1 MEKEIKEK
9 IKNRQTANFEL
20 VNKLSELV
28 IAYPDLRFGQILVN
42 FGFIK
47 QIIDHYDDNI
57 VLTEDPFNEESVD
70 TLKRVKKY
78 GRNIEGTNEH

>member
-1 MEKEIKEK
+1 MEKEITEK
-9 IKNRQTANFEL
+9 IKNRQSANFEL
-20 VNKLSELV
+20 VKKLSELV

-47 QIIDHYDDNI
+47 QIVDHYDCNI

-70 TLKRVKKY
+70 TLKRVNN
-78 GRNIEGTNEH
+78 GRNS

>member
-9 IKNRQTANFEL
+9 IKNRQKANFEL

-42 FGFIK
+42 FRFIK
-47 QIIDHYDDNI
+47 QIVDHYDDNI

-70 TLKRVKKY
+70 TLRRVKKY
-78 GRNIEGTNEH
+78 GRDFKRANEP